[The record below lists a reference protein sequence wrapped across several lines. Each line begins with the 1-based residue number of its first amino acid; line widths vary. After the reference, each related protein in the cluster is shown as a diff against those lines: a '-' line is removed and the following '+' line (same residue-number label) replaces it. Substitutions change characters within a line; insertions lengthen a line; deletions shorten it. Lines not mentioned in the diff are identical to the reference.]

1 MSAACRPRKNLYID
15 QRRIDRLKAMLHTD
29 TETATIDRALALA
42 EDFAAFQLEVDRG
55 LQELSVRGGFV
66 DRFGRRRR
74 RAG

>member
-1 MSAACRPRKNLYID
+1 VGGARRRRKNLYID
-15 QRRIDRLKAMLHTD
+15 QRRIDRVKALLHTD

-42 EDFAAFQLEVDRG
+42 EDFAAFQGEVDRG
-55 LQELSVRGGFV
+55 LQELIGRGGFV